1 MGIARCSDED
11 FIALWNRVNSA
22 AAVAKA
28 LDINLR
34 AVQLRRR
41 NLERKYGIRLAAT
54 DKRSPDVKVT
64 IPGDGVR
71 TTMDIENGIIVVA
84 SDCHYWPGIVST
96 AHRAFV
102 KMIGRLRPQV
112 IIMNGDVFDGAGI
125 SRHDPIGWQSLPNV
139 KQELEAA
146 QERLTEIERAAKG
159 AKLHWTWGN
168 HDLRFNTRLASQVGS
183 AWDGVY
189 GFNLKDH
196 FPLWNF
202 STSVMV
208 NGALMIKHRWHNGV
222 HALWNNVMKSGVSMC
237 TGHLHALGTRSYT
250 DYNGTRYAIDTGTL
264 AQPTGEQ
271 FTYMEDSPANHR
283 SGFAV
288 LTIRDGRLMPPEICE
303 VISEDE
309 GLVFFRGEII
319 NVNEESKMP
328 TKSAKQEKLMQA
340 VAHNK
345 AFAKKVGIPQSVG
358 KEMTKGKSHSP
369 SKGKSK

>member
-1 MGIARCSDED
+1 MPNPKISDDE
-11 FIALWNRVNSA
+11 FIVLWNKVQSV

-28 LDINLR
+28 IGSSVRN
-34 AVQLRRR
+34 VQERRR
-41 NLERKYGIRLAAT
+41 NIERRRGIRLASI
-54 DKRSPDVKVT
+54 DPRSPDIKVT

-71 TTMDIENGIIVVA
+71 AQMEIENGLLLVA

-102 KMIGRLRPQV
+102 KLIKQLRPQAV
-112 IIMNGDVFDGAGI
+112 IMNGDVFDGASI
-125 SRHDPIGWQSLPNV
+125 SRHDPIGWQTTPNV
-139 KQELEAA
+139 KQELEAV
-146 QERLTEIERAAKG
+146 QERLTEIEEAAKG

-168 HDLRFNTRLASQVGS
+168 HDMRFNTRLASQVGS
-183 AWDGVY
+183 AWEGVQ

-208 NGALMIKHRWHNGV
+208 NGSLMIKHRWHNGV

-271 FTYMEDSPANHR
+271 FTYMEDAPANHR

-288 LTIRDGRLMPPEICE
+288 LTLRNGRLMPPEICE

-309 GLVFFRGEII
+309 GLVFFRGEAI
-319 NVNEESKMP
+319 
-328 TKSAKQEKLMQA
+328 
-340 VAHNK
+340 
-345 AFAKKVGIPQSVG
+345 KV
-358 KEMTKGKSHSP
+358 
-369 SKGKSK
+369 

>member
-1 MGIARCSDED
+1 MNLHERQTDMSVARVSEEE
-11 FIALWNRVNSA
+11 FIAIWHKLQSV

-28 LDINLR
+28 INVSVR
-34 AVQLRRR
+34 NVHERRR
-41 NLERKYGIRLAAT
+41 NIERKRGIMLASI

-71 TTMDIENGIIVVA
+71 TVMDIENGLILVA
-84 SDCHYWPGIVST
+84 SDCHYWPGVVST

-102 KMIGRLRPQV
+102 KLIERLRPQV
-112 IIMNGDVFDGAGI
+112 IILNGDAFDGASI
-125 SRHDPIGWQSLPNV
+125 SRHDPIGWQATPTV
-139 KQELEAA
+139 KQELEAVT
-146 QERLTEIERAAKG
+146 ERLTEIEKVAKG

-168 HDLRFNTRLASQVGS
+168 HDLRFNTRLAAQVGS
-183 AWDGVY
+183 TWEGVQ

-202 STSVMV
+202 SMSIMV

-264 AQPTGEQ
+264 AEPTGEQ

-288 LTIRDGRLMPPEICE
+288 LTMKGGRLMPPEICE

-309 GLVFFRGEII
+309 GLVFFRGEVI
-319 NVNEESKMP
+319 
-328 TKSAKQEKLMQA
+328 
-340 VAHNK
+340 
-345 AFAKKVGIPQSVG
+345 KV
-358 KEMTKGKSHSP
+358 
-369 SKGKSK
+369 

>member
-1 MGIARCSDED
+1 MPQNYKRSDQE
-11 FIALWNRVNSA
+11 FLEAWAKHQCA
-22 AAVAKA
+22 AGVAKEMGVSVRN
-28 LDINLR
+28 IFS
-34 AVQLRRR
+34 RRR
-41 NLERKYGIRLAAT
+41 KIEIKYGIRLASV
-54 DKRSPDVKVT
+54 DVRSLDIKVT

-71 TTMDIENGIIVVA
+71 TQMDIENGLVLVA
-84 SDCHYWPGIVST
+84 SDCHYWPGVVST
-96 AHRAFV
+96 AHKAFV
-102 KMIGRLRPQV
+102 RLIKQLRPQAV
-112 IIMNGDVFDGAGI
+112 IMNGDVFDGASI
-125 SRHDPIGWQSLPNV
+125 SRHDPIGWQATPTV

-146 QERLTEIERAAKG
+146 QERLNEIEKAAKG

-168 HDLRFNTRLASQVGS
+168 HDLRFNTRLAAQVGS
-183 AWDGVY
+183 TWEGVQ

-196 FPLWNF
+196 FGFWNF
-202 STSVMV
+202 SMSIMINGVLMV
-208 NGALMIKHRWHNGV
+208 KHRWHNGV

-288 LTIRDGRLMPPEICE
+288 LTFRDGRLMPPEICE
-303 VISEDE
+303 VISEDD

-319 NVNEESKMP
+319 NVNEEKEMP

-345 AFAKKVGIPQSVG
+345 EFAKKVGIPQKVG
-358 KEMTKGKSHSP
+358 KEMTKSKSS
-369 SKGKSK
+369 SKSK